1 MFFKCDTQATILC
14 LSLFV
19 FFMSV
24 EVIDGPWVGRGGQ
37 FYFSRPIS
45 QLLLPFALAEFSE
58 IPLLSIL
65 AVFSGVAGSQ
75 CEGFLHVV
83 STFTLIF

>member
-1 MFFKCDTQATILC
+1 MFFNCDTQATIVC
-14 LSLFV
+14 LFLFV
-19 FFMSV
+19 FMSV
-24 EVIDGPWVGRGGQ
+24 EVIEGPWVSRGGQ
-37 FYFSRPIS
+37 FHFSRPIS

-58 IPLLSIL
+58 ILLLSIL

-75 CEGFLHVV
+75 SEGFLHVV